1 MKKIAEIRILDL
13 IKQTKTYKF
22 IWVSVIFH
30 CQQQLQKSS
39 INASSTSLSV
49 PSSSSPCF
57 LLQTTQ
63 SRKTR
68 EKVGGV
74 EKFPKKSACDSNKKK
89 SASTTARRNKP
100 PRSITRALLIL
111 AEEEKV
117 KRAMSHRPNPASY
130 VDNNNNNNNS
140 NNKQNTN
147 NNSNGSNCVD
157 EHRRWDYYN
166 NGQ

>member
-1 MKKIAEIRILDL
+1 MSYFIVNNNNNCKKFDQRVINFTFR
-13 IKQTKTYKF
+13 
-22 IWVSVIFH
+22 SVIE
-30 CQQQLQKSS
+30 QPLLSS
-39 INASSTSLSV
+39 ANHTITEDA
-49 PSSSSPCF
+49 
-57 LLQTTQ
+57 
-63 SRKTR
+63 RK
-68 EKVGGV
+68 KVGGV

-147 NNSNGSNCVD
+147 NSNSSNCVD